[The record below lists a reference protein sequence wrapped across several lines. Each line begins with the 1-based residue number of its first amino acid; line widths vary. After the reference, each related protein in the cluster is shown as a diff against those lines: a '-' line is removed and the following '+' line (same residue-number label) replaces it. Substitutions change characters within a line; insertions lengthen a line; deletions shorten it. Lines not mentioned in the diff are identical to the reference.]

1 MGIRKT
7 VVKKVGSSDLPK
19 AARGALHT
27 GRHRVERATNR
38 ALDRAIP
45 ARRRRSRRRSAL
57 AGLGAAAAAVP
68 VGMWLGRR
76 MRADNSERNISPVAT
91 AV

>member
-1 MGIRKT
+1 MGIRKR

-27 GRHRVERATNR
+27 GRHRVERVTNR

-45 ARRRRSRRRSAL
+45 SRRRRTRRRAAL

-76 MRADNSERNISPVAT
+76 MRTDHEVNTVAT